1 MPRNLRAALVLFL
14 LAPLV
19 GEYVLGNVPW
29 SGIGALVV
37 LAPMYGGGALL
48 IREVARRTGRG
59 WPTILL
65 LGCAYGVL
73 EAGLLDQSMFN
84 PNFEGHDFQAVTP
97 VPALGISALNTLVF
111 VVGHAVWSIGVPIA
125 LVESL
130 AWRRRT
136 TPWLGRTGLVAC
148 SLVFAAGSFLVFRFL
163 LREEGF
169 LATPAQRVG
178 AALVVAALVAAAFL
192 LRPRPRPQSEP
203 RPHLHPRPPVDRPVP
218 PPWAVGFGAFLVSSL
233 YVSMPE
239 DWTGFWWKVGWLVA
253 ASAAGLW
260 WGRSARWGAAHR
272 YGAAAGALVTYTWI
286 SWILVEK
293 STGPLVTHAV
303 MVLLTWAF
311 LFVVRQ
317 ASVRGPGGP
326 VTAGSSGTRPCE

>member
-29 SGIGALVV
+29 SGIGALLV

-48 IREVARRTGRG
+48 IREAARRTGRG
-59 WPTILL
+59 WPTILV
-65 LGCAYGVL
+65 LGSAYGVL

-84 PNFEGHDFQAVTP
+84 PDFEGHAFQAVTP
-97 VPALGISALNTLVF
+97 LPALGISALNTLVF

-136 TPWLGRTGLVAC
+136 TPWLGPAGLVAC

-169 LATPAQRVG
+169 LAAPAQRVG
-178 AALVVAALVAAAFL
+178 AALVVIALVAVAFA
-192 LRPRPRPQSEP
+192 LRPRPR
-203 RPHLHPRPPVDRPVP
+203 VDRPVP
-218 PPWAVGFGAFLVSSL
+218 PPWAVGVGAFLVSSL

-260 WGRSARWGAAHR
+260 WGRSDRWGAAHR

-293 STGPLVTHAV
+293 ATGPLVTHAV
-303 MVLLTWAF
+303 MVVLTWAF
-311 LFVVRQ
+311 LFVARQ

-326 VTAGSSGTRPCE
+326 VTAGSSGTRPCA